1 MFVLTLTKALIRF
14 HQCSGCLFLHLA
26 SVIKSQYNVIS
37 LINHST
43 IMLLHFVNSNIFC
56 NLKPL
61 TSLCAMC
68 VLSWTHYLS
77 KHLKLAAVTVTLPEG
92 SSLTGKEEVA
102 LDDPGFYL
110 LTEHSETLHYQQIIH
125 RWAALSW
132 YKEDFSVNNDWEGVS
147 FCMLGI
153 QGTHVVQC

>member
-1 MFVLTLTKALIRF
+1 MYFSTFSLSYKITVQCDLID
-14 HQCSGCLFLHLA
+14 
-26 SVIKSQYNVIS
+26 KSLYY
-37 LINHST
+37 
-43 IMLLHFVNSNIFC
+43 MLLHFVNSNIFC

-125 RWAALSW
+125 R
-132 YKEDFSVNNDWEGVS
+132 
-147 FCMLGI
+147 
-153 QGTHVVQC
+153 